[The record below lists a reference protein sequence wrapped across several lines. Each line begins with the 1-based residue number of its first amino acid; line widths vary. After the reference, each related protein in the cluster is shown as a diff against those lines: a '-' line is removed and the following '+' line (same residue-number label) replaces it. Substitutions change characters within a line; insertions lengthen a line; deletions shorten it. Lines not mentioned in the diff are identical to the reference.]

1 MSNLDPCLFFRIND
15 TGTTFVAV
23 FVDDTFIFT
32 NNADNAKRFVECM
45 KKHFEVALD
54 EKAESFLEIQ
64 FTKLP
69 DGSVLLTQPKLLQ
82 KLFKMY
88 PSLRNRKRNPTHPYG
103 PEQKDEDRDK
113 SPISTRQYMMLLGL
127 LGYLPDILLAAV
139 SFGATKSGNP
149 VYAYYLDLMEIVD

>member
-1 MSNLDPCLFFRIND
+1 M
-15 TGTTFVAV
+15 
-23 FVDDTFIFT
+23 FVDNTSIFA
-32 NNADNAKRFVECM
+32 NNADNAKRFVESM
-45 KKHFEVALD
+45 KKPFEVKLD
-54 EKAESFLEIQ
+54 DKAESFLGIQ

-88 PSLRNRKRNPTHPYG
+88 PSLRNRKRKPTHPYG
-103 PEQKDEDRDK
+103 PEQKEEDRDR

-127 LGYLPDILLAAV
+127 LGYLTKSRPDILATV

-149 VYAYYLDLMEIVD
+149 VYADYLDLMEIVD